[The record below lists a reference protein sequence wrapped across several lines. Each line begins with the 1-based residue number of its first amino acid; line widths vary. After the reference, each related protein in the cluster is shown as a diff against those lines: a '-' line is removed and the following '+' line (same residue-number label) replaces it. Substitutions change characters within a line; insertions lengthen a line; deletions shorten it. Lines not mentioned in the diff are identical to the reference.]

1 MFTNCKILRIDQHFS
16 NILQKFLIYL
26 YNKEIMFK
34 CKRQERQFHL
44 LQIRNQKLEE
54 CKFSIHYGVLSKN
67 TISGDEAFS
76 NTVKLLIYNK
86 NLISLF
92 ILLITSLPKGYT
104 KASYF
109 RVLNKNDKH
118 KTLKLKE
125 VRNCYKVD
133 SNQKG
138 NYSLV
143 SLPDTS

>member
-1 MFTNCKILRIDQHFS
+1 MNVYQHFM
-16 NILQKFLIYL
+16 NIWQKYLIY
-26 YNKEIMFK
+26 NGETMFI
-34 CKRQERQFHL
+34 CERQERQFHL
-44 LQIRNQKLEE
+44 KITNQNLKE
-54 CKFSIHYGVLSKN
+54 CKFNIHYGVLFKN

-76 NTVKLLIYNK
+76 NMVRLLIYNK

-92 ILLITSLPKGYT
+92 ILLIISLPEGYK

-118 KTLKLKE
+118 KILKLKE
-125 VRNCYKVD
+125 MRNFYKID

-143 SLPDTS
+143 SLQDKS

>member
-1 MFTNCKILRIDQHFS
+1 MC
-16 NILQKFLIYL
+16 
-26 YNKEIMFK
+26 
-34 CKRQERQFHL
+34 
-44 LQIRNQKLEE
+44 
-54 CKFSIHYGVLSKN
+54 KN

-76 NTVKLLIYNK
+76 NTVRLLIYNK

-143 SLPDTS
+143 SLPDTSLIWEYALAGLIMSMQFMLPPYRGEVAIKAFRKEIKQMLNS

>member
-1 MFTNCKILRIDQHFS
+1 M
-16 NILQKFLIYL
+16 
-26 YNKEIMFK
+26 
-34 CKRQERQFHL
+34 
-44 LQIRNQKLEE
+44 
-54 CKFSIHYGVLSKN
+54 SKN

-76 NTVKLLIYNK
+76 NTVRLLIYNK

-92 ILLITSLPKGYT
+92 ILLITSVPKGYK

-118 KTLKLKE
+118 KILKLKE
-125 VRNCYKVD
+125 VRSCYKVD

-143 SLPDTS
+143 SLPDKS

>member
-1 MFTNCKILRIDQHFS
+1 M
-16 NILQKFLIYL
+16 
-26 YNKEIMFK
+26 
-34 CKRQERQFHL
+34 
-44 LQIRNQKLEE
+44 
-54 CKFSIHYGVLSKN
+54 SKN